1 MMEASEVKEYR
12 TGKYQM
18 IIEYKTTS
26 KFEKL
31 EIRSSMIYFQGTDL
45 D

>member
-1 MMEASEVKEYR
+1 MMEASEVREYQ
-12 TGKYQM
+12 GKFQM

-31 EIRSSMIYFQGTDL
+31 EIRSGNVIQEI
-45 D
+45 